1 MFHHEH
7 TSTRAYEHTIMKV
20 TLLSI
25 SKTTEKY
32 LQEGI
37 TIYESRLQHYCK
49 FQRIEIPDLKN
60 AKNLSFDQQKSKE
73 AELLLSKINNTD
85 FVVLL
90 DENGKEYNS
99 VQLSK
104 ELSNWM
110 NRSISNV
117 VFIIGGPYGFDQSIY
132 DRANSKISLS
142 KLTFS
147 HQMIRLFFVE
157 QLYRAFTIMKGEP
170 YHHF

>member
-1 MFHHEH
+1 
-7 TSTRAYEHTIMKV
+7 MKI

-37 TIYESRLQHYCK
+37 TIYENRLQHYCK

-60 AKNLSFDQQKSKE
+60 SKNLSFDQQKQKE
-73 AELLLSKINNTD
+73 AELILSKITTTD

-90 DENGKEYNS
+90 DENGKELS
-99 VQLSK
+99 SQGFSK
-104 ELSNWM
+104 EIATWM
-110 NRSISNV
+110 NRSVSHV
-117 VFIIGGPYGFDQSIY
+117 VFVIGGPYGFDQSVY
-132 DRANSKISLS
+132 DRANYKLSLS

-147 HQMIRLFFVE
+147 HQMVRLFFVE
-157 QLYRAFTIMKGEP
+157 QLYRAYTIIKGEP
-170 YHHF
+170 YHHQ